1 MPDLRVT
8 AGGDQL
14 LRYIIT
20 RLKRASKNLKKRK
33 ENVNEIRKTTVSTR
47 RCFLTAV

>member
-1 MPDLRVT
+1 MPDLCVT

-20 RLKRASKNLKKRK
+20 RLKRASKNKK